1 MELDMTKL
9 EEILDDSYQQRCYI
23 VVDCDYNTLC
33 KFFETVIPVLWP
45 WWNHGQRPK
54 HPYAY
59 YLWKSYVTEYRPI
72 YRKLAINYSSQR
84 YDSKRFG
91 YCDDGYYRSLGYSLY
106 PKTLSQ
112 IINEVQLQIDIDI
125 LDLL

>member
-9 EEILDDSYQQRCYI
+9 KEIFDDSYQQRCCI
-23 VVDCDYNTLC
+23 VVDCDYNTLR

-45 WWNHGQRPK
+45 WWNRGQKSIR
-54 HPYAY
+54 PYAY
-59 YLWKSYVTEYRPI
+59 YLWKSYITEYRPT
-72 YRKLAINYSSQR
+72 YRELAIIYNSHHYELE
-84 YDSKRFG
+84 RFG
-91 YCDDGYYRSLGYSLY
+91 YCDTEYYRSVGYALY
-106 PKTLSQ
+106 PKTLSE